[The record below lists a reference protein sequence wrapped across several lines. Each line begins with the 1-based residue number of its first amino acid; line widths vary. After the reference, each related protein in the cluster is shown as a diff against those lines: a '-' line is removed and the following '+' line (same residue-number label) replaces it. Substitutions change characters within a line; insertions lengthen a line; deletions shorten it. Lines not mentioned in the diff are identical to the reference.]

1 MGDTAIHVVASA
13 PPEPAAVK
21 AFEAMTE
28 AELLRTWA
36 AHADLNDLA
45 TRDAML
51 EALKSRDLY
60 PSAWMQDRETRAGLY
75 PDSMDPDF
83 TTRLYSKTEFSELR
97 SGPVAEDICTAQASA
112 FDTTAVQRLVARFL
126 HPLTPYRGLL
136 LDHGVGVGKTCSAI
150 TIAEMFLEILP
161 TNRVIILC
169 PQAIA
174 SGFRRTIFDPERI
187 SPLPVRDAQ
196 LRGERWESNQCTGM
210 TYIRLAGNGNETDR
224 AVIEKDAEQ
233 LVRKRYQIMGYLQ
246 FANWVLKKLAEIPKT
261 LDDATRQ
268 ERERVLLY
276 KLFSDHLI
284 IIDEAHNLRD
294 IEGAGV
300 VAAAAAAVAT
310 LPAAQNDESPIAG
323 AAADAAEGKKL
334 TPVLRR
340 ILRICEGLR
349 LVLMTATPMYNTAPE
364 ILFLLNLLVLND
376 TKDEGKMLKPREFFG
391 SDGSLLEAAKEP
403 LRRVCSRYIS
413 YMRGENPASFP
424 LRLTPP
430 EAAGA
435 HLFDGYPTKSISRR
449 EDEVTWSPQVKKIL
463 SMLPLVVHRPDI
475 KKTPVGR
482 VIHKLL
488 TQARGED
495 VGNRDLGEGDAEE
508 VSDFLL
514 NQVTQAANITYPD
527 GSFGSRGWEVFWH
540 ESTAGRLRQFKWANE
555 EVTEDEWVPTVDDVF
570 GPANLA
576 KHAPKLAAIAESL
589 REARGMCFVFSR
601 FVNAGALPLA
611 AALER
616 AGWTRVL
623 ADGSAAPLLRDVP
636 PVPRACAFCSAR
648 EGEAHAGHA
657 FSPANY
663 ILLTG
668 NEGLTPDFKGLLR
681 YANTLTNDFETRG
694 GKVKAILGSQITS
707 EGLDLK
713 CIRENHIM
721 DGWYHLNRIEQ
732 VIGRAV
738 RYCSHSALP
747 KEERNCL
754 IYLHAVSIP
763 EYETADLYAYRLA
776 ARKAI
781 PIGQVQRVIK
791 IAAWDCLMNQGA
803 ILLRGLPKRRVQDAR
818 GRVIAR
824 YDPHD
829 RPYTSICDFQES
841 CEYACAAKEDA
852 VAAPDAGTFRV
863 EDARRRFQQKE
874 AILRARFRDEVALS
888 LPQLRQIYA
897 DIPWD
902 VATLGIRTL
911 LDNPRFVVERED
923 GVRGTLHFQH
933 GYLVFQPLG
942 VTDFGIPMAM
952 RFGRAFGRLPRFMEL
967 PRGAVLE
974 TEKPVIAEAP
984 LEEEKT
990 VRATTD
996 LFAQASQS
1004 LKEWETHL
1012 REKIFPTALG
1022 ISLQPPAG
1030 VPSGPFYE
1038 GWRLVYYR
1046 FQKLPK
1052 IQQVAQKWW
1061 MDHEWTLEQREA
1073 VLRSLA
1079 MTGEPK
1085 ELAGAFRP
1093 AEYFRGDFSGYLA
1106 MNTVPKA
1113 KQKIL
1118 TYCFFEGA
1126 TEPSICPS
1134 NLLGDVKQLT
1144 GAAPDK
1150 DKDTGAIFGFL
1161 LLDAK
1166 DQTALFKTIN
1176 KADGSWKGAQCFN
1189 TSNLNLP
1196 RERVVALQRILRES
1210 VDEGHP
1216 ILEMLLDDAVET
1228 QPSVDEIKKRAKT
1241 GTLLHVWDLT
1251 QKQICPY
1258 MEFLLRWMDEE
1269 RIGGKRWFLSMV
1281 DSARTL

>member
-1 MGDTAIHVVASA
+1 MDIQVVA
-13 PPEPAAVK
+13 PEPPTEATVR
-21 AFEAMTE
+21 AFEAMTD
-28 AELLRTWA
+28 ADLLRTWTQ
-36 AHADLNDLA
+36 HADLNDIG

-51 EALKSRDLY
+51 EILKARDLF
-60 PSAWMQDRETRAGLY
+60 PSKWMHERERTAGLY
-75 PDSMDPDF
+75 PDTMDPDF
-83 TTRLYSKTEFSELR
+83 ATRLYSKTEFSDL
-97 SGPVAEDICTAQASA
+97 SSKAVAEDICDNRGA

-126 HPLTPYRGLL
+126 HPHTPYRGML

-150 TIAEMFLEILP
+150 TIAEMFLEIVP
-161 TNRVIILC
+161 ANRVIILC

-174 SGFRRTIFDPERI
+174 SGFRRTIFDPERLTQ
-187 SPLPVRDAQ
+187 LPTRDAQ
-196 LRGERWESNQCTGM
+196 LRGESWESNQCTGM
-210 TYIRLAGNGNETDR
+210 TYLRLAGNGAEPDR
-224 AVIEKDAEQ
+224 ATIERDAEQ
-233 LVRKRYQIMGYLQ
+233 LIRKRYQIMGYLQ
-246 FANWVLKKLAEIPKT
+246 FANWVLKKLATEIPKT
-261 LDDATRQ
+261 VEGAA
-268 ERERVLLY
+268 REEKETALLHR
-276 KLFSDHLI
+276 LFSDHLI

-294 IEGAGV
+294 IEGAAALV
-300 VAAAAAAVAT
+300 VPSASAVAGEVQ
-310 LPAAQNDESPIAG
+310 ADESPVAG

-340 ILRICEGLR
+340 IVRICEGLR

-364 ILFLLNLLVLND
+364 ILFLLNILLLND
-376 TKDEGKMLKPREFFG
+376 TKDEGKLLKPREFFAA
-391 SDGSLLEAAKEP
+391 DGSLLETAKTP
-403 LRRVCSRYIS
+403 LNRVCGRYIS

-435 HLFDGYPTKSISRR
+435 KLFDGYPTKSISRR
-449 EDEVTWSPQVKKIL
+449 EDMVEWTPQTRKIL
-463 SMLPLVVHRPDI
+463 SMLPLVVHKPN
-475 KKTPVGR
+475 TSTTVVGR
-482 VIHKLL
+482 VLHKLL
-488 TQARGED
+488 TQARGEG
-495 VGNRDLGEGDAEE
+495 VGNEEIE

-527 GSFGSRGWEVFWH
+527 GSYGSKGWEVFWN
-540 ESTAGRLRQFKWANE
+540 ESTAGRLRQFKWA
-555 EVTEDEWVPTVDDVF
+555 DEATTVDDVF

-576 KHAPKLAAIAESL
+576 KHAPKLAAISQSL
-589 REARGMCFVFSR
+589 QEAQGMCFVFSR

-611 AALER
+611 VALER

-636 PVPRACAFCSAR
+636 PVARACAFCPHR
-648 EGEAHAGHA
+648 EGESHEGHA

-681 YANTLTNDFETRG
+681 YANTLTSDFEVRG

-713 CIRENHIM
+713 CIRENHVM

-747 KEERNCL
+747 REERNCL

-776 ARKAI
+776 ARKSI
-781 PIGQVQRVIK
+781 PIGQVQRIIK
-791 IAAWDCLMNQGA
+791 IAAWDCIMNQAA
-803 ILLRGLPKRRVQDAR
+803 IALRGLPKRRVKDAR
-818 GRVIAR
+818 GRVHAR

-829 RPYTSICDFQES
+829 KPYTSICDFQES
-841 CEYACAAKEDA
+841 CEYACTAKET
-852 VAAPDAGTFRV
+852 VETNTSTYRV

-874 AILRARFRDEVALS
+874 ALLRGYFRDEVAIS
-888 LPQLRQIYA
+888 LPQLRAIYA
-897 DIPWD
+897 DMPWD
-902 VATLGIRTL
+902 IATIGIRNL

-933 GYLVFQPLG
+933 GYVVFQPLG
-942 VTDFGIPMAM
+942 VTDYRIPMAL

-967 PRGAVLE
+967 PRGALLE
-974 TEKPVIAEAP
+974 AAKPVIAEVK
-984 LEEEKT
+984 EEVVE
-990 VRATTD
+990 AASD
-996 LFAQASQS
+996 LYAQAMVS

-1012 REKIFPTALG
+1012 LTKIFPTALG
-1022 ISLQPPAG
+1022 TALAPPAG

-1038 GWRLVYYR
+1038 GWRLVYHR
-1046 FQKLPK
+1046 FQKLPT

-1061 MDHEWTLEQREA
+1061 MDHEWTLEQRGA
-1073 VLRSLA
+1073 VLKALAMGAGPSSLGASLA
-1079 MTGEPK
+1079 K
-1085 ELAGAFRP
+1085 AFQP
-1093 AEYFRGDFSGYLA
+1093 AEFFRGDFTGYHL
-1106 MNTVPKA
+1106 MNTAPKA
-1113 KQKIL
+1113 KQKLL
-1118 TYCFFEGA
+1118 TYCFFEGD
-1126 TEPSICPS
+1126 TEPSQCPT
-1134 NLLGDVKQLT
+1134 NLLGDVKALI
-1144 GAAPDK
+1144 GPPVDK
-1150 DKDTGAIFGFL
+1150 EKDTGAIFGFL
-1161 LLDAK
+1161 VLDTK
-1166 DQTALFKTIN
+1166 DQTALFKTVN

-1189 TSNLNLP
+1189 TSNLNVP
-1196 RERVVALQRILRES
+1196 RERVVAVQRMLREA
-1210 VDEGHP
+1210 VGDDHP
-1216 ILEMLLDDAVET
+1216 ILEVLLDDAAET
-1228 QPSVDEIKKRAKT
+1228 QPSADEVKRRVKA

-1281 DSARTL
+1281 DTARAF